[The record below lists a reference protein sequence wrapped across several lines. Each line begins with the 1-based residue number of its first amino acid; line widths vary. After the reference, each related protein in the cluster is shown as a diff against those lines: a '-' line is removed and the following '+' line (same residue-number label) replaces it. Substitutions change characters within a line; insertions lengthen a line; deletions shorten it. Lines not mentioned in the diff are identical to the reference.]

1 MTGRGAVSDVGSLG
15 PWPGQRWRTA
25 REIGWEMQWRAM
37 AHRSGFVAMIMP
49 RPICKL
55 VLDPGDHQESL
66 GPVLEI
72 EVTGSPG
79 NGPRYPHRSHPIMN
93 RMPILIACA
102 ATLAAAAG
110 VGIGLSRPG
119 SSGEL
124 ATNNAPTAIA
134 SQASDG
140 IASPPSEGSTSTP
153 AATSAVSPTVT
164 TAPSNGNAANPDEI
178 AANQLAPLA
187 KAPAPQTPAP
197 VAPAP
202 KAIAPT
208 PATAP
213 LPDVIRRLAL
223 QAQAEPAQPYQP
235 QSVAIRDEIAPGSDF
250 DRFRDQLRSAV
261 RDRDADFLRQVADE
275 HIKLSFGAGLTLEK
289 RLAEPNAVLW
299 QELDRA
305 IGGDCAPDG
314 PADSGFWAC
323 PASFVTEA
331 YHPEIDPYLT
341 VYVDGT
347 DVAVRQLPSTNS
359 PVVARVSNSILQS
372 AALPWNESLSA
383 AEDAELNAWYQ
394 ASETAQGWKFV
405 SLPDGRKG
413 FVSSRYAY
421 SSLGYRAIFQ
431 QDEAGGWGMTAFI
444 AGD

>member
-1 MTGRGAVSDVGSLG
+1 
-15 PWPGQRWRTA
+15 
-25 REIGWEMQWRAM
+25 
-37 AHRSGFVAMIMP
+37 
-49 RPICKL
+49 
-55 VLDPGDHQESL
+55 
-66 GPVLEI
+66 
-72 EVTGSPG
+72 
-79 NGPRYPHRSHPIMN
+79 MN

-102 ATLAAAAG
+102 AALAAAAG

-119 SSGEL
+119 SGSSGEL
-124 ATNNAPTAIA
+124 ATNALNSAPTNASTAIA

-140 IASPPSEGSTSTP
+140 IASPASEGSASTPAATP
-153 AATSAVSPTVT
+153 AATSAAAPAAP
-164 TAPSNGNAANPDEI
+164 TAPANGNAANPGEI
-178 AANQLAPLA
+178 VSHQLAPSA
-187 KAPAPQTPAP
+187 KAPAPRTPAP

-202 KAIAPT
+202 KAIAPA

-250 DRFRDQLRSAV
+250 DRFRNQLRLAV
-261 RDRDADFLRQVADE
+261 RDRDADFLRQIADE
-275 HIKLSFGAGLTLEK
+275 QIQLSFGTGVTLEK
-289 RLAEPNAVLW
+289 RLAEPNAALW

-314 PADSGFWAC
+314 PADRGFWAC

-331 YHPEIDPYLT
+331 YHPEIDPYMT

-359 PVVARVSNSILQS
+359 LVVARVSNSILQF
-372 AALPWNESLSA
+372 ATFPWNESLSA

-421 SSLGYRAIFQ
+421 SALGYRAIFQ
-431 QDEAGGWGMTAFI
+431 QDEAGGWEMTAFI